1 MQAKLSIIGAGSGT
15 FSLAMIRDLCLT
27 PNLEGIT
34 VNLMDIDEQRLDAA
48 YAVCRRYAQEVGFTL
63 RLEKTLD
70 RRAALEGADF
80 VINTALVQGH
90 QRLREGWSIAQR
102 YGFDWGSSFHI
113 MYDEPFWVNF
123 YQFRL
128 FESIIEDMLK
138 ICPRAYQL
146 LVANPVLAGI
156 TYLGNKYPEARLIGL
171 CHGYSGVYWVAE
183 VLGLDPDA
191 ITFEIPG
198 VNHFVWM
205 TKFFHKGEDAFPILD
220 RWIEEEM
227 PKLRAE
233 GKLRVD
239 HVLSPKVC
247 DLYRRFGALPIGDT
261 SHWSGAAWPWWYH
274 SHSAIEQTWNEN
286 PVRGW
291 DRYIEGSYANAAKF
305 AEVAAD
311 PALRVTEVFPPEL
324 SGEQMIPIVEAIACD
339 IPRVVYGTNILNH
352 GNYVP
357 GVPHDF
363 EIEVPTLVSKRGIQ
377 GIQTDGL
384 PPALIAHTLRDRVA
398 PVTLELEAY
407 TTGKRDLLVQ
417 LILMDQ
423 WARSEAQARG
433 FVDEVMA
440 LPHYAEMAR
449 HYR

>member
-1 MQAKLSIIGAGSGT
+1 MQSKLSIIGAGSGS

-27 PNLEGIT
+27 PSLEGIT
-34 VNLMDIDEQRLDAA
+34 VCLMDVDEARLHAAHSVCQRF
-48 YAVCRRYAQEVGFTL
+48 AQEVGFSL

-70 RRAALEGADF
+70 RTAALEGADF

-90 QRLREGWSIAQR
+90 HRLREGWAIARR
-102 YGFDWGSSFHI
+102 YGFNWGSSFHVL
-113 MYDEPFWVNF
+113 YDEPFWVNF

-128 FESIIEDMLK
+128 FESIVEEMLA
-138 ICPRAYQL
+138 ICPNAYHL

-156 TYLGNKYPEARLIGL
+156 TYLGRRYPEARIVGL
-171 CHGYSGVYWVAE
+171 CHGYSGVYHVAE
-183 VLGLDPDA
+183 VLGLDREHV
-191 ITFEIPG
+191 TFEIPG

-220 RWIEEEM
+220 RWIQEEM
-227 PKLRAE
+227 PGLRAA

-239 HVLSPKVC
+239 HVLSPKVV
-247 DLYRRFGALPIGDT
+247 DLYQRFGALPIGDT

-274 SHSAIEQTWNEN
+274 SDEATEQAWNEN
-286 PVRGW
+286 PARGW
-291 DRYIEGSYANAAKF
+291 DHYIEWSFGNAAQF
-305 AEVAAD
+305 AQVAAD
-311 PALRVTEVFPPEL
+311 PSVRVTDVFPPVL

-339 IPRVVYGTNILNH
+339 LPRVVYGTNILNS

-357 GVPHDF
+357 GVPLDF
-363 EIEVPTLVSKRGIQ
+363 EIEVPTLVSQRGIQ
-377 GIQTDGL
+377 GIQTGGL

-407 TTGKRDLLVQ
+407 AQGSRDLLVQ
-417 LILMDQ
+417 LILMDR

-433 FVDEVMA
+433 FVDEIMA
-440 LPHYAEMAR
+440 LPHYAEMAA